1 MPLRP
6 AERGRGDGRRRKG
19 LPAEREATPGCR
31 VHFGWN
37 SLQFLSW
44 LWHRHL
50 LFLGRHGF
58 QGREARWPMSS
69 LRTRMG
75 AGSQVHGRR
84 AGPHVRKV
92 TRSGPA
98 RTSECDRDWR
108 YGPER
113 GGPGRTRSHGTRSRG
128 PVRLASLREGVIGA
142 QTRTGGTTRGR
153 GGKAAAY
160 APRGEAPEN
169 QPRPTPGGGHV
180 GSRQARP
187 SGCGRSITS
196 LSFVGDTGR
205 LVNANLGGACRPKRD
220 TPLVLLRQGGAGAV
234 ASQGLLAPSG
244 CGVAPRG
251 EGELTF

>member
-1 MPLRP
+1 M
-6 AERGRGDGRRRKG
+6 EDTGKG
-19 LPAEREATPGCR
+19 LPAGREATPGCR

-58 QGREARWPMSS
+58 RGREARWAMSS

-98 RTSECDRDWR
+98 RTSECDRDR
-108 YGPER
+108 RHGLER

-128 PVRLASLREGVIGA
+128 PVRGHVVRCDWRPCEKGRSGHRHAQEGQREDAGGRRPPTRRGA
-142 QTRTGGTTRGR
+142 RPQRTSRGR
-153 GGKAAAY
+153 
-160 APRGEAPEN
+160 
-169 QPRPTPGGGHV
+169 
-180 GSRQARP
+180 
-187 SGCGRSITS
+187 
-196 LSFVGDTGR
+196 
-205 LVNANLGGACRPKRD
+205 
-220 TPLVLLRQGGAGAV
+220 PLVEA
-234 ASQGLLAPSG
+234 
-244 CGVAPRG
+244 
-251 EGELTF
+251 T